1 MEKVLIK
8 NLAQYVGQT
17 VEISAW
23 IYNLRSSGKISF
35 WQLRDGSGFA
45 QAILNADDL
54 PVDQWTESNKA
65 TMESAVKI
73 TAVVSKHPKQ
83 EAYELQVKDFSFY
96 SIAQEYPISKKEHGP
111 DFLLEN
117 RHLWLRSPKQWAIM
131 RIRDTLIHATYD
143 WMRQHDFIKIDSP
156 IITAS
161 AGENTT
167 DLFEIK
173 YFEDKAYLAQTG
185 QLYIEAAI
193 AAHGRVFDFGP
204 TFRAEKSKTRRHLTE
219 FWMMDAEMAFVNL
232 DDNLKI
238 QEDLVRYLVQTVLEK
253 NQVELAILER
263 DTKVLK
269 NITQPFHRLTHAA
282 AVKKLNQLGSDI
294 KEDEDLGGDDET
306 LLTTEYD
313 NPIFVT
319 HYPAKI
325 KAFYMERDDSGHA
338 QCADLLAP
346 EGYGEIIGGSQREA
360 NYDTLV
366 KQIKEYGLKPE
377 DYDWYLDL
385 RKYGSVP
392 HGGFGFGLERIV
404 TWVCG
409 LQHVREAIP
418 FPRTIYRIK
427 P

>member
-1 MEKVLIK
+1 METVLIK
-8 NLAQYVGQT
+8 NLAQYVGQI

-54 PVDQWTESNKA
+54 PADQWTEANKA

-83 EAYELQVKDFSFY
+83 EAYELQVKDFTFY

-204 TFRAEKSKTRRHLTE
+204 TFRAEKSKTKRHLTE
-219 FWMMDAEMAFVNL
+219 FWMMDAEMAFVDL

-253 NQVELAILER
+253 NQAELAILER

-269 NITQPFHRLTHAA
+269 NIAQPFHRLTHAA

-360 NYDTLV
+360 DYDTLV

-392 HGGFGFGLERIV
+392 HGGFGLGLERIV

>member
-8 NLAQYVGQT
+8 NLAQAVGQT
-17 VEISAW
+17 VEVSAW

-35 WQLRDGSGFA
+35 WQLRDGSGFT

-54 PVDQWTESNKA
+54 PADKWAEANKA
-65 TMESAVKI
+65 TLESAVKI
-73 TAVVSKHPKQ
+73 TALVTKHPKQ
-83 EAYELQVKDFSFY
+83 EAYELQVKDLAFY

-111 DFLLEN
+111 DFLLEH

-131 RIRDTLIHATYD
+131 RVRDTLIHATYD

-173 YFEDKAYLAQTG
+173 YFTDKAYLAQTG

-219 FWMMDAEMAFVNL
+219 FWMMDAEMAFIDL

-253 NQVELAILER
+253 NQAELAILER

-269 NITQPFHRLTHAA
+269 NITKPFHRLTHAA

-338 QCADLLAP
+338 KCADLLAP

-360 NYDTLV
+360 DYDTLI